1 MNTPVYLVP
10 IALPPPSASWHFN
23 RKRNPWDSNDPCG
36 AKVRDPSIFM
46 DMNSTKS
53 ADKLEYTR
61 YMTYFVFGFILP
73 SLTSLDD
80 PHIVAR
86 LAEPNNFSY
95 EFYLP
100 IR

>member
-1 MNTPVYLVP
+1 
-10 IALPPPSASWHFN
+10 
-23 RKRNPWDSNDPCG
+23 
-36 AKVRDPSIFM
+36 
-46 DMNSTKS
+46 
-53 ADKLEYTR
+53 
-61 YMTYFVFGFILP
+61 MTYFVFGFILP